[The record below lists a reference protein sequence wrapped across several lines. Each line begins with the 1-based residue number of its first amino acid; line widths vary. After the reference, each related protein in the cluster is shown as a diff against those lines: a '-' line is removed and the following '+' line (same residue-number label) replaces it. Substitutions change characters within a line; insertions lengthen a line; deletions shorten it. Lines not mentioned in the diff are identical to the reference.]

1 MKNQRLLLALAWI
14 ATVAIAYFAGS
25 SGGTSNPPVASSSQS
40 ASNAGGSGT
49 DAARGAREVVRKI
62 EPSEEE
68 LADGGKKDIALMIA
82 RARVEMGTGMGGMM
96 NMRGMIRA
104 ISPLIELNDAQV
116 QEALAEVE
124 KTVKDPQG
132 RMMFYSILLSQ
143 WAERDGRAAL
153 AYAEKNVE
161 KGSMFG
167 MGIKGPILGA
177 WARTDPDAAWRWFET
192 EGKKGDD
199 SGQGNMLVHTLFA
212 GLASRDIDGALAR
225 VEGLDASMKPM
236 ALNGIAMSGMN
247 ADSRKRM
254 LERSASLPQE
264 TRDMLR
270 QGALGQWAMME
281 PEAAISWLKTLP
293 ADEQKPLRS
302 GLANSVLMMNPKQG
316 ADLLLKDASAE
327 ERPVIYDQVVS
338 RIAWQNPKSA
348 GEWLLEQPQGPELDS
363 ARMTFASI
371 VARKEPAT
379 AMDWAK
385 SVTKPELRESSISSV
400 YAAWKQKDAAAADAA
415 VVNVGLSAEALE
427 RVRNAPSSEF
437 RPSDTIFAA
446 PVIERAEKQNR

>member
-1 MKNQRLLLALAWI
+1 MKNQRLLLTLAWL
-14 ATVAIAYFAGS
+14 ATIVIAYLAGS
-25 SGGTSNPPVASSSQS
+25 SGGTSSSSVSGGTQTGTPS
-40 ASNAGGSGT
+40 GAGGT
-49 DAARGAREVVRKI
+49 DATRGNREVVRKI
-62 EPSEEE
+62 EPGEEE
-68 LADGGKKDIALMIA
+68 SVDGGKKDIALMIA

-104 ISPLIELNDAQV
+104 ISPLIELNDAQI

-212 GLASRDIDGALAR
+212 GLASRDLDSALAR

-264 TRDMLR
+264 TRDTLR

-316 ADLLLKDASAE
+316 ADLLLKDASPE
-327 ERPVIYDQVVS
+327 ERPAIYDQVVS

-348 GEWLLEQPQGPELDS
+348 GEWLLEQPQGPELDG

-385 SVTKPELRESSISSV
+385 SVTKPELRESSISAV
-400 YAAWKQKDAAAADAA
+400 YAAWKQRDAAAADAA
-415 VVNVGLSAEALE
+415 VANIGLSAEALE
-427 RVRNAPSSEF
+427 RVRSAIPAEVRSTDAIIS
-437 RPSDTIFAA
+437 A
-446 PVIERAEKQNR
+446 PVIERAEKQKR

>member
-25 SGGTSNPPVASSSQS
+25 SGGTSNPPVTGSSQS
-40 ASNAGGSGT
+40 ASNPGGVGT

-62 EPSEEE
+62 EPGEEE
-68 LADGGKKDIALMIA
+68 SADGRKKDIALMIA
-82 RARVEMGTGMGGMM
+82 RARVEMGSGMRGMM

-104 ISPLIELNDAQV
+104 ISPLIELNDAQI

-177 WARTDPDAAWRWFET
+177 WARTEPEAAWRWFET

-212 GLASRDIDGALAR
+212 GLASRDLDGALAR
-225 VEGLDASMKPM
+225 VEGLEPSMKAM

-254 LERSASLPQE
+254 LDRSASLPQE
-264 TRDMLR
+264 TRDTLR
-270 QGALGQWAMME
+270 QGALAQWAMME

-293 ADEQKPLRS
+293 SDEQKPLRS

-316 ADLLLKDASAE
+316 ADLLLKDAPAE
-327 ERPVIYDQVVS
+327 ERPAIYDQVVS

-415 VVNVGLSAEALE
+415 VANIGLSAEALE
-427 RVRNAPSSEF
+427 RVRSATSQDVRST
-437 RPSDTIFAA
+437 DTIFAA
-446 PVIERAEKQNR
+446 PVIERAVKEAR